1 MPFSVIVT
9 CIAGEW
15 EGTIDLGR
23 RDSYDPQLVLVI
35 SRRRA
40 VAPVDNT
47 WRVAA
52 HVSIGAV
59 AGRLGRRRSSFTF
72 CVPRRLH
79 PEAHIADSS
88 AAGWSTT
95 GKGFVAQ
102 IIRIWCRSGSGR

>member
-15 EGTIDLGR
+15 EETIDLGR

-40 VAPVDNT
+40 VAPVDNA
-47 WRVAA
+47 WRVTA

-59 AGRLGRRRSSFTF
+59 AGASVGAVRRSVLRSPPSPSRGADRRLGAGQVGLGREI
-72 CVPRRLH
+72 RLLLWRG
-79 PEAHIADSS
+79 AY
-88 AAGWSTT
+88 
-95 GKGFVAQ
+95 
-102 IIRIWCRSGSGR
+102 